1 MTVSMHAPHVMS
13 EIELYDRQ
21 DCPYSQK
28 VRDKLE
34 ALEVEYE
41 ETVVPDRHT
50 DREELHERTGQ
61 RGVPCLFDP
70 AASQDFIA
78 DSDEIIT
85 HLERTHA

>member
-1 MTVSMHAPHVMS
+1 MS
-13 EIELYDRQ
+13 TIELYDRK

-34 ALEVEYE
+34 QLGVDYE

-50 DREELHERTGQ
+50 DRDTLHERTGQ

-70 AASQDFIA
+70 KASQEFIA
-78 DSDEIIT
+78 DSDEIIQ
-85 HLERTHA
+85 HLEQTYA

>member
-1 MTVSMHAPHVMS
+1 
-13 EIELYDRQ
+13 
-21 DCPYSQK
+21 
-28 VRDKLE
+28 
-34 ALEVEYE
+34 VEYE

>member
-1 MTVSMHAPHVMS
+1 MS
-13 EIELYDRQ
+13 TIELYDRQ

-34 ALEVEYE
+34 ELGIDYD

-50 DREELHERTGQ
+50 DREELYDRTGQ

-70 AASQDFIA
+70 EAGQEFIA
-78 DSDEIIT
+78 DSDDIIR
-85 HLERTHA
+85 HLEQTYV

>member
-1 MTVSMHAPHVMS
+1 MS
-13 EIELYDRQ
+13 DIELYDRQ

-28 VRDKLE
+28 VRDKLD
-34 ALEVEYE
+34 ALGVEYE

-70 AASQDFIA
+70 EAAEAFIA
-78 DSDEIIT
+78 DSEEIIA
-85 HLERTHA
+85 HLERTYA